1 MSPSGEITD
10 PLPLPNTTDYLSS
23 STTKSALT
31 NRDRPVHIS
40 VVVPAYNES
49 LRLPEMLTEAID
61 FLIEKYS
68 DLGWEVLIVD
78 DGSSDNTSISALS
91 WVQSYITSRP
101 NTLPPGSIRV
111 ITLAKNR
118 GKGGAVT
125 HGMRHCRG
133 AYTIF
138 ADADGA
144 TKFSDLTTLL
154 NSLNALQTPT
164 SPAAIAV
171 GSRAH
176 MVHTAAVVQRSF
188 VRNLLMYTFHFYLGV
203 MGISSIK
210 DTQCG
215 FKLFSREAAVCLF
228 NGMYT
233 EGWIFDVEIL
243 LRAEKAG
250 IKIIEV
256 PVNWHEVEG
265 TKVRLMRDSVVMALD
280 LLVLRAGY
288 ATGVYQYAGV

>member
-1 MSPSGEITD
+1 
-10 PLPLPNTTDYLSS
+10 
-23 STTKSALT
+23 
-31 NRDRPVHIS
+31 
-40 VVVPAYNES
+40 
-49 LRLPEMLTEAID
+49 MLAEAVD
-61 FLIEKYS
+61 FLTTSYPKG
-68 DLGWEVLIVD
+68 DWEILIVD
-78 DGSSDNTSISALS
+78 DGSKDHTTSAALS
-91 WVQSYITSRP
+91 WVQSYIKSHPTVP
-101 NTLPPGSIRV
+101 LPLHSIRI
-111 ITLAKNR
+111 ITLSKNR

-144 TKFSDLTTLL
+144 TRFSDLSPLL
-154 NSLNALQTPT
+154 AALHALQTH

-188 VRNLLMYTFHFYLGV
+188 IRNLLMYTFHFYLSA
-203 MGISSIK
+203 MGISTIK

-215 FKLFSREAAVCLF
+215 FKLFSREAAVAVF
-228 NGMYT
+228 SGMYT

-243 LRAEKAG
+243 LRAERAG
-250 IKIIEV
+250 IRVAEV

-265 TKVRLMRDSVVMALD
+265 TKMELVRDSVVMALD
-280 LLVLRAGY
+280 LLILRAGY
-288 ATGVYQYAGV
+288 ATGVYQYALGV